1 MNIVLNYNR
10 GTSYDFRIII
20 LVFVKL
26 CIQIIIIY
34 RLLLLFLFIIIIFK
48 IIILFTIRLNIFCI
62 IFIIIIN
69 SQIVLKITINFLII
83 GRLILLIFRALNNHL
98 WLFIGNI
105 AIILLFMIFRLLLN
119 INILHLYYIKINK
132 SLMNYIDSEKNIHP
146 ND

>member
-1 MNIVLNYNR
+1 LNIVLNYNR

-26 CIQIIIIY
+26 WIQIIIIH
-34 RLLLLFLFIIIIFK
+34 RLLLLFLFIIILFK
-48 IIILFTIRLNIFCI
+48 IIILFTIKLNIFCI

-69 SQIVLKITINFLII
+69 SQIILKITINFLII
-83 GRLILLIFRALNNHL
+83 GRLILLTFRALNNHL
-98 WLFIGNI
+98 LLFIGNN

-119 INILHLYYIKINK
+119 INILHLYYIKIDK

-146 ND
+146 YD

>member
-26 CIQIIIIY
+26 WIQIIIIH
-34 RLLLLFLFIIIIFK
+34 RLLLLFLFIIILFK
-48 IIILFTIRLNIFCI
+48 IIILFTIKLNIFCI

-69 SQIVLKITINFLII
+69 SQIILKITINFLII
-83 GRLILLIFRALNNHL
+83 GRLILLTFRALNNHL
-98 WLFIGNI
+98 LLFIGNN